1 MVRVWVCEPPL
12 HVAEQADQADQL
24 LTAQLTGQPCVL
36 QGCDCDSAGHAT
48 PPKAGCVVMVRV

>member
-1 MVRVWVCEPPL
+1 
-12 HVAEQADQADQL
+12 VAEHADQADQL
-24 LTAQLTGQPCVL
+24 LTAQLMGQPCEL